1 MCPPGY
7 DHSKCMAT
15 HALETDSCTCT
26 DYYNA
31 IAAMRNRTSCV
42 VTHDLLLRIA
52 TITYIT
58 ILV

>member
-7 DHSKCMAT
+7 HHNKYMAT
-15 HALETDSCTCT
+15 HVLETDSCTFS
-26 DYYNA
+26 DYCNA

-42 VTHDLLLRIA
+42 VTHDLLLRSA

>member
-7 DHSKCMAT
+7 HYNKYMAT
-15 HALETDSCTCT
+15 HVLETDSYTFS
-26 DYYNA
+26 DYCNA
-31 IAAMRNRTSCV
+31 IAAMCNRTSCV

>member
-1 MCPPGY
+1 MYPSGY
-7 DHSKCMAT
+7 HRNKYMAT
-15 HALETDSCTCT
+15 HVLETDSYTFS
-26 DYYNA
+26 DYCNA

-42 VTHDLLLRIA
+42 VTHDLLLRSA